1 MAPHTVLHDITLRL
15 GPGTLVYPGDAPF
28 RRMEDSSVRDG
39 DSYTLSSLAM
49 SAHAGT
55 HVDAPSHF
63 FADGAT
69 LDEID
74 PTRWVSRALV
84 VDTGDAPA
92 ILPEHVP
99 VHALEPGL
107 SVLFRTRNAAA
118 LAEGRF
124 IEDFTALTLEAAQ
137 LLVDAGIGIA
147 GIDYLSIERH
157 DDGFPVHALL
167 LGHGILI
174 AENLDLLHVAP
185 GYYTLV
191 LAPLH
196 VAGADGAPARA
207 LLLEE

>member
-1 MAPHTVLHDITLRL
+1 MTRQPVLHDITVML

-28 RRMEDSSVRDG
+28 RRIEALSLREG
-39 DSYTLSSLAM
+39 GAYNLSSLEM

-55 HVDAPSHF
+55 HVDAPFHF

-74 PTRWVSRALV
+74 PARWVSRALV

-92 ILPEHVP
+92 ILPDHVP
-99 VHALEPGL
+99 VHALSQGL

-124 IEDFTALTLEAAQ
+124 VEEFTALSLEAAR
-137 LLVDAGIGIA
+137 LLVAARIGTV
-147 GIDYLSIERH
+147 GIDYLSIERN

-167 LGHGILI
+167 LSHGILI
-174 AENLDLLHVAP
+174 AECLDLRHVAP

-191 LAPLH
+191 LAPLRI
-196 VAGADGAPARA
+196 AGSDGAPARA